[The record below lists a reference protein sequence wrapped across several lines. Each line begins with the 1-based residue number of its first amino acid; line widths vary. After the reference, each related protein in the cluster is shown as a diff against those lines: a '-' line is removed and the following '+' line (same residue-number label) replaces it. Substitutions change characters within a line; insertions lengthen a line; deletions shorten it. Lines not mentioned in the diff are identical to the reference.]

1 MNRDGTGVPSIR
13 QSKAKKVWQKA
24 DDRLCFAKCDLPSA
38 GPDDCPYGIWGAL
51 SQGTSAWKTDWY
63 ISVKPRS
70 C

>member
-1 MNRDGTGVPSIR
+1 M
-13 QSKAKKVWQKA
+13 
-24 DDRLCFAKCDLPSA
+24 
-38 GPDDCPYGIWGAL
+38 WGAL